1 MKKGHQNIFT
11 SRVSFQLLLQPRL
24 YNLLLHSQKRQT
36 TVANTSLNGVVPKIP
51 VFFVRGNQFEPLL
64 TITIPLV
71 RSYYTL
77 SKIWI
82 RLFFMSD
89 TAILP
94 SLRFAVDL
102 GPLNSPI

>member
-1 MKKGHQNIFT
+1 MFT
-11 SRVSFQLLLQPRL
+11 SRMSFQLLLQLLLQPRL
-24 YNLLLHSQKRQT
+24 HNLLLHLQKRQT
-36 TVANTSLNGVVPKIP
+36 TVANTSRDGVVQKIP

-64 TITIPLV
+64 TITILLV

-82 RLFFMSD
+82 RLFSMSD
-89 TAILP
+89 TTILP

-102 GPLNSPI
+102 GALNSPI

>member
-1 MKKGHQNIFT
+1 MNVIAAIITAIIITYCYIHRKDKQQWQIPHET
-11 SRVSFQLLLQPRL
+11 
-24 YNLLLHSQKRQT
+24 
-36 TVANTSLNGVVPKIP
+36 GVVRKTP

-64 TITIPLV
+64 TTSILLV

-82 RLFFMSD
+82 RLFSMSD

-102 GPLNSPI
+102 GLLNSPI